1 MSYLAKAQSN
11 SGRVTEIRVAAEDY
25 TKAYL
30 MVAYML
36 PLTSIIIELREEKR

>member
-1 MSYLAKAQSN
+1 MSYSATVQN
-11 SGRVTEIRVAAEDY
+11 EMGRISAVSVTAEDY